1 MNTRQKEIL
10 RILLTRTDQHFLV
23 DELAEKIS
31 CSEKTI
37 RNDFKKIEE
46 YLSQH
51 SNASLIRKP
60 GLGVYL
66 NIEND
71 EKSQLY
77 NQLHLTEQ
85 PSLYISEEE
94 RTLQIAYLLLMNSKA
109 VTARD
114 LASQYYVNRAVIKKD
129 LDIIKKWLVKYDLNL
144 VSKQKIGL
152 SIEGSEKNKRRALSK
167 LSELINNQQMTMDF
181 IKSQFSPHEIDSV
194 KRELKEFQQKYSLFF
209 TDESLESLLLH
220 TLLMIKRV
228 KLNQPIS
235 IFDEE
240 KKLIRN
246 KPEYSWT
253 VDFLK
258 RLEAFFALRFPEAEV
273 LYLTLHI
280 LGGKFRYRENDRH
293 LSSMDIV
300 ENNPFLLELVQSLTK
315 RMAEL
320 HSIDFEFDQVLVDG
334 LKVHLYTTLNR
345 LHYGLAVSNPML
357 HEIKNMYPYMFNMVI
372 AALEEV
378 NDQLPF
384 TIPEEEAAY
393 LTLHFQAAV
402 ERYEK
407 DRGSRKK
414 AVIIC
419 HMGIG
424 MSQLLRTKIEK
435 NVRLIEIKDCISKED
450 LKAYLEHNDVDFI
463 ITTVELP
470 AMDIPSIVVSP
481 LLEATEEKKL
491 KAFIKQLDYVL
502 PKRKKQSV
510 FIKYTTPFLVFL
522 QQEPENH
529 YQLIEEMA
537 SVLHKKGYVEEE
549 FVQNAVLREKT
560 SSTTIGAGIAIPHGH
575 PKFIKQSA
583 VAIAT
588 LKKPIEWGAEKV
600 SLVFMMALNNEN
612 KDEIKQLF
620 RELSYLCE
628 QPGRINA
635 IVKETDVMSLMNQFN
650 EL

>member
-1 MNTRQKEIL
+1 M
-10 RILLTRTDQHFLV
+10 
-23 DELAEKIS
+23 
-31 CSEKTI
+31 
-37 RNDFKKIEE
+37 
-46 YLSQH
+46 
-51 SNASLIRKP
+51 
-60 GLGVYL
+60 
-66 NIEND
+66 
-71 EKSQLY
+71 
-77 NQLHLTEQ
+77 
-85 PSLYISEEE
+85 
-94 RTLQIAYLLLMNSKA
+94 
-109 VTARD
+109 
-114 LASQYYVNRAVIKKD
+114 
-129 LDIIKKWLVKYDLNL
+129 
-144 VSKQKIGL
+144 
-152 SIEGSEKNKRRALSK
+152 
-167 LSELINNQQMTMDF
+167 
-181 IKSQFSPHEIDSV
+181 
-194 KRELKEFQQKYSLFF
+194 FF

-228 KLNQPIS
+228 KLNQPIT
-235 IFDEE
+235 IIKEE
-240 KKLIRN
+240 KRLIRE
-246 KPEYSWT
+246 KQEYLWT

-258 RLEAFFALRFPEAEV
+258 KLAAIFALRFPEDEV

-280 LGGKFRYRENDRH
+280 LGGKFRYREH
-293 LSSMDIV
+293 VHYLSSIDLMD
-300 ENNPFLLELVQSLTK
+300 NNRLLLELVQSLTE
-315 RMAEL
+315 RMSEL
-320 HSIDFEFDQVLVDG
+320 HSIDYELDRVLVDG

-378 NDQLPF
+378 NNQLHF
-384 TIPEEEAAY
+384 TIPEEEAGY

-407 DRGSRKK
+407 DQGARKK

-450 LKAYLEHNDVDFI
+450 LKVYLEHNDVDFI

-470 AMDIPSIVVSP
+470 AIDIPSIVVLP

-491 KAFIKQLDYVL
+491 KAFIRQLDYVL

-510 FIKYTTPFLVFL
+510 FMKYTTPFLVFL

-549 FVQNAVLREKT
+549 FVQTAVLREKT

-575 PKFIKQSA
+575 PKFIKQSS

-600 SLVFMMALNNEN
+600 SLVFMMAVNNED
-612 KDEIKQLF
+612 KDDIKQLF

-628 QPGRINA
+628 QPGRIHA
-635 IVKETDVMSLMNQFN
+635 LVKETDVMRLMNQFN
-650 EL
+650 EI